1 MRIGVIDLLVDS
13 PQTWIGR
20 HGYGLYVRKQFMSI
34 MPQVVAVWCRSLGH
48 EVHYATYWGQCDP
61 LSLVPDEIDVIFIAA
76 YTQNSALAYALSQ
89 AFKKR
94 RTLTVLGGP
103 HAMSFPTD
111 SSRFFDI
118 VVEECD
124 RALID
129 DILHRRFDPPAI
141 VSTNRKLQA
150 FPTIQERMPEIRIAS
165 FHRGRPVVTSIVPML
180 ASVGCPYSCN
190 FCVDWNTDYAPLP
203 LNRLRTDLEYLSLN
217 FPGLIIVYHDPN
229 FAIRFDETMDVIAGL
244 PKDRRNRYMMESS
257 LSVLKDKQIARL
269 SETNCLY
276 IAPGIESWS
285 DYSNKAGTGKNAGR
299 DKLEN
304 VITKMELLSR
314 HVPGIMANFVFG
326 SEADAGDEPVMLT
339 REFIER
345 LPQVWPNINIPTPF
359 GGTPLYD
366 ELYRSGR
373 ILRNMPFP
381 FYFTPYLA
389 ITLRNYDPVTYYG
402 HLIALNE
409 AASSVKM
416 FARRWATRQPLAM
429 RFVNNLRMFALRNDV
444 RHFREIRNLLI
455 SDPSFRAFHDGRPV
469 PLPEYYVRSYRSRL
483 GRFAEL
489 LPPDARTP
497 VLEPPQEP
505 HLPAPTRVEDKQHEG
520 SVRRVR
526 VLARP
531 DI

>member
-141 VSTNRKLQA
+141 VSTNCKLQA

-257 LSVLKDKQIARL
+257 LSVLKDKRIARL

-276 IAPGIESWS
+276 IAPGSNPGLTIPTRLEPARMPDATSSKMSSRKWSCCPDTFPESWPIS
-285 DYSNKAGTGKNAGR
+285 FSGARLTPATNR
-299 DKLEN
+299 SCSREN
-304 VITKMELLSR
+304 SSKGFRKFGQTSIYRRRLAERRYMMNST
-314 HVPGIMANFVFG
+314 VPAAFSGIC
-326 SEADAGDEPVMLT
+326 
-339 REFIER
+339 
-345 LPQVWPNINIPTPF
+345 
-359 GGTPLYD
+359 
-366 ELYRSGR
+366 
-373 ILRNMPFP
+373 
-381 FYFTPYLA
+381 
-389 ITLRNYDPVTYYG
+389 
-402 HLIALNE
+402 
-409 AASSVKM
+409 
-416 FARRWATRQPLAM
+416 
-429 RFVNNLRMFALRNDV
+429 
-444 RHFREIRNLLI
+444 
-455 SDPSFRAFHDGRPV
+455 
-469 PLPEYYVRSYRSRL
+469 RSRSTSL
-483 GRFAEL
+483 HTWQ
-489 LPPDARTP
+489 LPSGTMTRS
-497 VLEPPQEP
+497 
-505 HLPAPTRVEDKQHEG
+505 PTT
-520 SVRRVR
+520 
-526 VLARP
+526 AT
-531 DI
+531 